1 MKPQGTRWDIFCAVV
16 DNFGDIGVCW
26 RLARQL
32 ADEHRL
38 QVRLWVD
45 DLVPLARL
53 YPQAQS
59 DTEQQ
64 QLDGVLV
71 RRWHRDAA
79 PHPIDAIDIADVVI
93 EAFACDLPEA
103 YLAAMAR
110 RDKKPVWINLEYL
123 SAEPWVEGCHR
134 MASPHPRLPLIKHF
148 FFPGFTAT
156 TGGLLREGTYPRR
169 HEAFDAAAAQ
179 AFRAALGV
187 APEAADT
194 LTVSLFGYENAALPG
209 LLDAWAT
216 NSTPIAVLMPEGR
229 LLPATCAWFGA
240 PGAAAGHTLKRGQ
253 LTLHVLP
260 FLPQADYDPLLWL
273 CDLNFVRGEDSFV
286 RAQWAAAPFVW
297 HIYAQDDQHHRIK
310 LNAFLDRYLAEV
322 APPAATALRTFWNAW
337 EAGTEAGTAWPALR
351 DALPLLRT
359 HAQHWAENLA
369 NRRDLAAE
377 LVTFAREAR

>member
-1 MKPQGTRWDIFCAVV
+1 MEWAFEVIALGYRPMKPQGTRWDIFCAVV

-45 DLVPLARL
+45 DLVPRRL
-53 YPQAQS
+53 YPPAPS

-103 YLAAMAR
+103 YLGGDGPPRQKAR
-110 RDKKPVWINLEYL
+110 VDQSRIPLRRAL
-123 SAEPWVEGCHR
+123 GR
-134 MASPHPRLPLIKHF
+134 RLPPHGLAPPPTAADQTF
-148 FFPGFTAT
+148 FLPGFTAT

-179 AFRAALGV
+179 AFRAARWGV

-194 LTVSLFGYENAALPG
+194 LTALSAMRMPPCP
-209 LLDAWAT
+209 AC
-216 NSTPIAVLMPEGR
+216 STRGR
-229 LLPATCAWFGA
+229 QTP
-240 PGAAAGHTLKRGQ
+240 
-253 LTLHVLP
+253 
-260 FLPQADYDPLLWL
+260 
-273 CDLNFVRGEDSFV
+273 
-286 RAQWAAAPFVW
+286 
-297 HIYAQDDQHHRIK
+297 HRS
-310 LNAFLDRYLAEV
+310 RC
-322 APPAATALRTFWNAW
+322 
-337 EAGTEAGTAWPALR
+337 
-351 DALPLLRT
+351 
-359 HAQHWAENLA
+359 
-369 NRRDLAAE
+369 
-377 LVTFAREAR
+377 